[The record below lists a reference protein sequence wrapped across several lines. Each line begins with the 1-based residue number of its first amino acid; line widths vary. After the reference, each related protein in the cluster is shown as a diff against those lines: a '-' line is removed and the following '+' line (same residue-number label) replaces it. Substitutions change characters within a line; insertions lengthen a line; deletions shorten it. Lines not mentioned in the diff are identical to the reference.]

1 MHFRPLL
8 LSLLLLA
15 SLSLHAQ
22 VSLTASENAIR
33 VELDGELYCEYVF
46 KGQMRPILY
55 PIIGPHGTPMTRNYP
70 MKEGKDEA
78 KDHPHHTSLFY
89 AHGIVNGADFWHDKA
104 NAIEQV
110 SITHEVVDGVG
121 IIRSSNRWLA
131 KGNEACSDETVLRLG
146 TEGDARFIDYQ
157 ITIIASAGDLH
168 LGDTKEGTMAIR
180 TNPELR
186 LAGKVAK
193 GKAKNSAGDTGKSLW
208 GKSAA
213 WVDYYGPIDNK
224 VVGIAIFDHPSN
236 PRHPTTWHARDYG
249 LICANPFGLSYFQ
262 KKPKG
267 SGDMNLVAGEKVT
280 FRYRFLFHPGDT
292 EAAGIE
298 KRFAAWSK

>member
-1 MHFRPLL
+1 MFSR
-8 LSLLLLA
+8 SLLLTLLVVGSA
-15 SLSLHAQ
+15 HAQ
-22 VSLTASENAIR
+22 ITLTPSDTAIR
-33 VELDGELYCEYVF
+33 VDLGGELFCEYAF
-46 KGQMRPILY
+46 KGHRRPIIY
-55 PIIGPHGTPMTRNYP
+55 PIIGPTGVPMTRNFP

-89 AHGIVNGADFWHDKA
+89 AHGIVNGVDFWHGKGNDIVQASLAHK
-104 NAIEQV
+104 V
-110 SITHEVVDGVG
+110 TDGVG
-121 IIRSSNRWLA
+121 IIRSSNRWMSQG
-131 KGNEACSDETVLRLG
+131 KEICSDETVLRLG
-146 TEGDARFIDYQ
+146 TDGDARFIDYQ
-157 ITIIASAGDLH
+157 ITIIASVGAVL

-180 TNPELR
+180 THPVLR
-186 LAGKVAK
+186 LKGSVAK
-193 GKAKNSAGDTGKSLW
+193 GKARNSAGDKDKKLW

-213 WVDYYGPIDNK
+213 WVDYYAPINDA

-267 SGDMNLVAGEKVT
+267 AGDLKLAPDERVT

-292 EAAGIE
+292 EAAGIPA
-298 KRFAAWSK
+298 RFAVWGK